1 MKDLETR
8 IQYQTTPASMEVV
21 SCSPKGNKF
30 LKNWITEDDE
40 PTRGEDGK
48 YFVILFEGQARELLI
63 DAAKA
68 GLQF

>member
-1 MKDLETR
+1 
-8 IQYQTTPASMEVV
+8 MEVV

-40 PTRGEDGK
+40 PTRGDDGRL
-48 YFVILFEGQARELLI
+48 FVILFENQARDLLV